1 MLPYLTLT
9 EQSQREYEKLVPHIL
24 ADHSQSRLSEEERE
38 LASRW
43 DAPFIITTSVR
54 FFELSLIHIF
64 CSALQT
70 FAVLCQRAS

>member
-1 MLPYLTLT
+1 MAFWHFALRHCAAHGKMRVILVLPFLTLT

-43 DAPFIITTSVR
+43 DAPFIN
-54 FFELSLIHIF
+54 FGPLL
-64 CSALQT
+64 
-70 FAVLCQRAS
+70 